1 MEPFFT
7 EPDNNGQ
14 PPEKIRFEKTHIEP
28 YQGTNRIKLQI
39 EITPFLEKPNIEI
52 EIFSKDGNLI
62 SSMSI
67 VEIIEHKF
75 ELTLHLRDEN
85 PKGEYLLKT
94 NIYYSDLSHYEIK
107 EEEEQVSEGKADINI
122 VDEQEKLF
130 NIQVEK

>member
-7 EPDNNGQ
+7 EPNTEGQ
-14 PPEKIRFEKTHIEP
+14 PPEMVRFEKIIVEP
-28 YQGTNRIKLQI
+28 YQDKNRVKLLI
-39 EITPFLEKPNIEI
+39 EITPFLEKPNIEV
-52 EIFSKDGNLI
+52 EIFSLDGTLI

-107 EEEEQVSEGKADINI
+107 EDEEQVSEGKAEIKI

-130 NIQVEK
+130 NIQVE